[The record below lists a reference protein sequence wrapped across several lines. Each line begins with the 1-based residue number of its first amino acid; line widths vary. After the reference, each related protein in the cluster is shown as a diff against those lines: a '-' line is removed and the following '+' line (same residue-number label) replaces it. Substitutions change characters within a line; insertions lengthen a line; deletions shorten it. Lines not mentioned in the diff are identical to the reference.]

1 MPKDRMKANGSQ
13 LELNLI
19 RRAQSGCR
27 DSVSRLCR
35 VAEKRLYAY
44 IYRMTLDFH
53 LTQDLCQETLLE
65 MVEHLGEL
73 RIGHAPAFWAWLYKT
88 ALNKIRQHIRQM
100 RHTLVR
106 QSIDSLDDAALAE
119 RLSEAGLSACDKL
132 IQQELVQAVVRA
144 MAALKLNHRS
154 VLLLR
159 CFHDLSY
166 VEIAEV
172 MGGTQL
178 RARLLFLRAK
188 KSLRQQLGRNG
199 LGGMHLVSGLTV
211 FGAVTTGM
219 GRSASTGVLIGQ
231 DAMRIGLGATVLGAV
246 ASKAGLIAAAA
257 VFAVPVSI
265 GLGGWTSGMS
275 RTAPAKS
282 VARPALEVSDG
293 FSDPSRVSGSS
304 ESCGWT
310 CIDLEDPGAPVDTDP
325 PSVLVGRGQGDG
337 VAVVLPE
344 GDWVQ
349 LQFPDV
355 LYDAP
360 GADLLVAGADVK
372 GLPEVAAVS
381 DTNDLFILVPGPTAV
396 QPSGVTVVPY
406 DLAQVPAGVRLAAVR
421 IRGLPESDDE
431 GGFQLVRVQARTVG
445 VRAPQTAQLLR

>member
-1 MPKDRMKANGSQ
+1 MKANGSQ
-13 LELNLI
+13 LELNMI
-19 RRAQSGCR
+19 RLAQSGCR

-132 IQQELVQAVVRA
+132 IQQELVQAVIRA
-144 MAALKLNHRS
+144 MAALTLNHRI
-154 VLLLR
+154 VL
-159 CFHDLSY
+159 
-166 VEIAEV
+166 
-172 MGGTQL
+172 
-178 RARLLFLRAK
+178 LRAK

-219 GRSASTGVLIGQ
+219 GRSASAGVLIGQ

-282 VARPALEVSDG
+282 VARPALEACDG

-304 ESCGWT
+304 EPCGWT
-310 CIDLEDPGAPVDTDP
+310 CIDLEDPGAPVEIDP
-325 PSVLVGRGQGDG
+325 PSVLVGKRQGDG
-337 VAVVLPE
+337 VAVVLPQ

-360 GADLLVAGADVK
+360 GADLLVAGANVK

-381 DTNDLFILVPGPTAV
+381 DTNDLFILAPGPTAV

-406 DLAQVPAGVRLAAVR
+406 DLAQVPPGVRLAAVR
-421 IRGLPESDDE
+421 IRGLPDSGDE
-431 GGFQLVRVQARTVG
+431 GGFPLVRVQARTTP
-445 VRAPQTAQLLR
+445 RPAPQTAQLLP